1 MLRKAKVGDAK
12 YIYELIN
19 EYAKENLLLPRSL
32 SSIYETIRDFWV
44 WEEEGKVIGCGA
56 LHVVWEDLA
65 EIKSLAIDK
74 EFWGKGIGGKIIEAC
89 IEEAKSLG
97 IKKIFALTY
106 IREYFERYGF
116 EEIPK
121 EILPHKVWGECMSC
135 VKFPNCDE
143 IAVLLDLSKEV
154 EDDGISY
161 RSSSGRDKGSRD
173 Y

>member
-44 WEEEGKVIGCGA
+44 WEEEGKVVGCGA

-65 EIKSLAIDK
+65 EIKSLAIHR
-74 EFWGKGIGGKIIEAC
+74 EFRGKGIGGKIIEVC
-89 IEEAKSLG
+89 IKEAKSLG
-97 IKKIFALTY
+97 IKRIFALTY
-106 IREYFERYGF
+106 IKEYFERYGF

-121 EILPHKVWGECMSC
+121 EILPHKVWGECISC

-143 IAVLLDLSKEV
+143 TAVLLDLSKEV
-154 EDDGISY
+154 GDNGISY
-161 RSSSGRDKGSRD
+161 RSSSGRNKGYRD